1 MSEELQI
8 VPIEEQISQ
17 ELVKHNVTEAVIST
31 LNEKYGHLK
40 INGIE
45 DKETYLLVKEGRKE
59 CKAFRV
65 AAKKICEKGREEA
78 VAIQKAWVAKQK
90 DVTDKIAA
98 IEDPLEEQ
106 EKAYEAA
113 VAKEK
118 EERKRKQEEQL
129 IIRQQ
134 ILTGMGAL
142 YSDGSFHLGEVSFEF
157 SVVKESELD
166 IWEESILPKF
176 KEEYEKVEAERIE
189 QERIKQERELEM
201 KKREEEMER
210 IKQEREAEL
219 KRQEEEMERKRKELE
234 AKEAAIKKAEE
245 DRIKR
250 EAEEQQR
257 KDAEVAKALEKRTNE
272 RRNEL
277 KALGLVY
284 DFQTGYHKGYDTY
297 VHAEDV
303 VKNDDQAWA
312 VLIEKITPYI
322 AEQKAEEEQ
331 KRLAEIEEQKE
342 KERKKAIGESRLE
355 VLMKIESAGNFTVA
369 ELGDMDNDGWSAMLG
384 VKEELYNKKQ
394 KEKWEAEQE
403 EKRKLEEVKRQQEL
417 EIAGDKVKWAEIM
430 KQFNDITLYTMI
442 SSQYKKKMGILREK
456 LEEIKSL

>member
-1 MSEELQI
+1 MSEELQV

-17 ELVKHNVTEAVIST
+17 ELVKHNVTQAVISG
-31 LNEKYGHLK
+31 LKEAYGHLK

-90 DVTDKIAA
+90 EVTDQIAA

-118 EERKRKQEEQL
+118 EDRRRKQEEQL
-129 IIRQQ
+129 INRQQ
-134 ILTGMGAL
+134 VLTGMGAL
-142 YSDGSFHLGEVSFEF
+142 YSDGCFRLGEISFEL
-157 SVVKESELD
+157 SVVKESESD

-189 QERIKQERELEM
+189 QERIKQEREAEM
-201 KKREEEMER
+201 KRQQEELER
-210 IKQEREAEL
+210 MKQELADQAAEL
-219 KRQEEEMERKRKELE
+219 NKAKEEQERKQK
-234 AKEAAIKKAEE
+234 EE
-245 DRIKR
+245 D
-250 EAEEQQR
+250 
-257 KDAEVAKALEKRTNE
+257 EKRLSEVRAAEQAKINI
-272 RRNEL
+272 RIGQL
-277 KALGLVY
+277 QSLGLRPDMQNGHMY
-284 DFQTGYHKGYDTY
+284 YTGYDCSISHID
-297 VHAEDV
+297 
-303 VKNDDQAWA
+303 
-312 VLIEKITPYI
+312 ITGFSDELWGETI
-322 AEQKAEEEQ
+322 DGMREFISKKKEEAEQ
-331 KRLAEIEEQKE
+331 KRLSEIEAQKE
-342 KERKKAIGESRLE
+342 AERKRVLGQSRLKALKDLGRVPKDATAISLSDLSDE
-355 VLMKIESAGNFTVA
+355 EFDTLYDNEKREYEAAKRA
-369 ELGDMDNDGWSAMLG
+369 E
-384 VKEELYNKKQ
+384 
-394 KEKWEAEQE
+394 WEAEEE

-456 LEEIKSL
+456 LEEIKAL